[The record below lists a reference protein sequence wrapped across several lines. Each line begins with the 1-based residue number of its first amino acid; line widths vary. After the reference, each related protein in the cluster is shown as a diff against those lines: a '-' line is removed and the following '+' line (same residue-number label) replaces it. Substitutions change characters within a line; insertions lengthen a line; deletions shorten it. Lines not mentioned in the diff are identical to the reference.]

1 MRKRLLIARRKRS
14 RPKDRKRAL
23 PKRFETLDERHYK
36 THVPF
41 RPWCPVCVEA
51 KGIEDPHHCAQHG
64 REHEIPLVAIDYKSF
79 GQSGENE
86 HYKGTA
92 LIVKDRDTKTIHG
105 HIVNEKGVG
114 DGWILSKLMEDI
126 DNLGYTELI
135 LKGGGEPA
143 LVQVMNEV
151 KRQRPHKTILEH
163 PPAYDP
169 MSDGAVEKAVDQF
182 MCQFRAIKTGLERRI
197 GQRVETHEPVLTW
210 IAEHAAMMLNR
221 YQVGRDGRTAYR
233 RTVGKECV
241 QKVVEFG
248 EQVHVKPKRRPNTN
262 RKQSFRFKVEDW
274 HMGWDDQQVE
284 RAHRDHSRW
293 LPWFRD
299 SGQNREENE
308 R

>member
-1 MRKRLLIARRKRS
+1 MCIVRKRLQIARRKRS
-14 RPKDRKRAL
+14 RQRQKEAIVKDVRDPGCPTSEER
-23 PKRFETLDERHYK
+23 ERHYK

-79 GQSGENE
+79 GQSGEHE

-92 LIVKDRDTKTIHG
+92 LIVKDRDTTTIHG

-114 DGWILSKLMEDI
+114 DGWIVSKLMEDI
-126 DNLGYTELI
+126 ERSN
-135 LKGGGEPA
+135 
-143 LVQVMNEV
+143 
-151 KRQRPHKTILEH
+151 KTILEH
-163 PPAYDP
+163 PLAYDP
-169 MSDGAVEKAVDQF
+169 MSTGAVEKAVDQF
-182 MCQFRAIKTGLERRI
+182 MCQFKAIKIGLERRI
-197 GQRVETHEPVLTW
+197 GQRVETHWPVLTW
-210 IAEHAAMMLNR
+210 VAEHAAMMLNR

-241 QKVVEFG
+241 QKVVEFC
-248 EQVHVKPKRRPNTN
+248 ETSACEAQEEATN
-262 RKQSFRFKVEDW
+262 QPQAIFRFKVEDW
-274 HMGWDDQQVE
+274 HMCWDDQQVE
-284 RAHRDHSRW
+284 RVHRDHSRW
-293 LPWFRD
+293 WPWFRD